1 MLNISTYTRQDILMR
16 RKWLADITSDSNA
29 DFSLYIELLEEE
41 EARACVR
48 RDAIGQLE
56 LYVYRHKAPIHISPD
71 FVRSILAG
79 AERDL
84 R

>member
-1 MLNISTYTRQDILMR
+1 MS
-16 RKWLADITSDSNA
+16 KWSADITNDPNA
-29 DFSLYIELLEEE
+29 DFGLYIELLENE

-48 RDAIGQLE
+48 RDALGQLE
-56 LYVYRHKAPIHISPD
+56 LYIYEHKAPIHIPAD
-71 FVRSILAG
+71 FLRSILAG

>member
-1 MLNISTYTRQDILMR
+1 MLGQDISTR
-16 RKWLADITSDSNA
+16 RKWRADITNDLNA

-41 EARACVR
+41 EARVCVR
-48 RDAIGQLE
+48 HDTIGQLE

-71 FVRSILAG
+71 FLRSILAG

-84 R
+84 G

>member
-1 MLNISTYTRQDILMR
+1 MEQDISTC
-16 RKWLADITSDSNA
+16 RKWRADITNDPNA
-29 DFSLYIELLEEE
+29 NCSLYIELLEEK

-71 FVRSILAG
+71 FLRSILAG

-84 R
+84 G